1 MGNGICKG
9 NCNLCTKSRRSCDNE
24 FISIIS
30 KGKCGEYCSNCQQSS
45 LNCDGKFVLWEKQ
58 VKNNPYIQT
67 FKPYFDVT
75 LGKEVTSKREI
86 NEYCKRNN
94 MVYAGDKELTQQ
106 CAQNKA
112 ENERR
117 FNERFE
123 AGLRQELLRRL

>member
-1 MGNGICKG
+1 MVDFNEYRRRWVYICPA
-9 NCNLCTKSRRSCDNE
+9 
-24 FISIIS
+24 
-30 KGKCGEYCSNCQQSS
+30 CGEKVIAFRDCGASS
-45 LNCDGKFVLWEKQ
+45 FCRCGSQKALAEVIEPKHMESEESLGPSV
-58 VKNNPYIQT
+58 QT

-86 NEYCKRNN
+86 TEYCKRNN